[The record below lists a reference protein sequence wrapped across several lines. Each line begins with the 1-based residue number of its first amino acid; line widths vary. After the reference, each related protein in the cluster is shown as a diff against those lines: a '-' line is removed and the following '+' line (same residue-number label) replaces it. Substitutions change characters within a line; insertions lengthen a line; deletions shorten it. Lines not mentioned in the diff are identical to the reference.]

1 MKTTKVIDMDK
12 IFFCI
17 DKTYHNLYIFKENDK
32 SKYRTEIYL
41 NNIAE
46 IHIGKKIKDDIEKRI
61 SLKLLND
68 YELFF
73 NDNLKDQ
80 LKNIIMSYFIKI
92 DDNYRG
98 FKPEI
103 WRSYKIKKYETAMKI
118 YKSILKTLYKQYK
131 SILNNEEDL
140 KEYINKLKA
149 L

>member
-41 NNIAE
+41 NNITE
-46 IHIGKKIKDDIEKRI
+46 IHIGKKNKDDIEKRI

-103 WRSYKIKKYETAMKI
+103 WRSYRIKKYETAMKI

-131 SILNNEEDL
+131 SILKNEEDL

>member
-1 MKTTKVIDMDK
+1 MDK

>member
-41 NNIAE
+41 NNITE

-61 SLKLLND
+61 SLKFLND

-73 NDNLKDQ
+73 NDILKDQ

-103 WRSYKIKKYETAMKI
+103 WRSYRIKKYETAMKI

-131 SILNNEEDL
+131 TILNNEEDL
-140 KEYINKLKA
+140 KEYIKKLKE

>member
-1 MKTTKVIDMDK
+1 MDK

-17 DKTYHNLYIFKENDK
+17 SKTYHNLYIFKQNDK
-32 SKYRTEIYL
+32 SKYRTNIYL
-41 NNIAE
+41 KHTTE
-46 IHIGKKIKDDIEKRI
+46 IHIKKEVKDDIENRI
-61 SLKLLND
+61 YLKLLND

-80 LKNIIMSYFIKI
+80 LKNIIINYFIKI
-92 DDNYRG
+92 DENYKG
-98 FKPEI
+98 LKPEV
-103 WRSYKIKKYETAMKI
+103 WRSYRIKKYETAMKI

-140 KEYINKLKA
+140 KEYIKKLKE